1 MKFTVAVHKTAQSA
15 HVHVAGDLDYGTS
28 DLLIDTVS
36 ELPAGQPGLQD
47 LHLDFADLKF
57 CDSAGLSALVRI
69 HRLTSAEGIG
79 LHLDQRPAH
88 LDRILHITGLLDFL
102 TTPAA
107 AQESDES
114 DIG

>member
-1 MKFTVAVHKTAQSA
+1 MCIRDS
-15 HVHVAGDLDYGTS
+15 VHVAGDLDYGTS

-47 LHLDFADLKF
+47 LHLDFADLEF

>member
-15 HVHVAGDLDYGTS
+15 RVHVAGDLDYGTS

-47 LHLDFADLKF
+47 LHLDFADLEF

-79 LHLDQRPAH
+79 LHLERPAH